1 MMLRFKKNL
10 KANGIHVSSCVR
22 SKKFLPVQ
30 PGLSYDT
37 GTLHKMWKQGLP
49 INPQNASQVYDE
61 GTTNPS
67 WEIPLASHRFIDP
80 AEVWQA
86 QQQARYKI
94 SRAYRSRQ
102 LKESE

>member
-1 MMLRFKKNL
+1 MKRFRKNPL
-10 KANGIHVSSCVR
+10 ANGIYVSACIR

-49 INPQNASQVYDE
+49 INPQNANEVYDD
-61 GTTNPS
+61 GSTNSS
-67 WEIPLASHRFIDP
+67 WEIPLASHRFVDP

-94 SRAYRSRQ
+94 SRAYKSRQ